1 MTWAIRLRRQPLRT
15 KLWITLVGAGIAML
29 GLSTYLSFRY
39 WKNEALAAT
48 EQQALL
54 AAGSARPAVEGG
66 LRHGER
72 QQARRALKDLLE
84 SAGVAG
90 ARVYGASGVVLV
102 SAQSGEEGSRR
113 AGIWLPAPGQ
123 LAESGVVR
131 DSPEGAKVHA
141 FLPLRIPEP
150 ALLEVEFSV
159 EPLQAAMDRGARLG
173 LGLTIASVL
182 AMAVVLFTMLEREV
196 VAPMERVADLIGT
209 GGGAGRD
216 EIKRLEAS
224 VVELLQKGQEAEAQR
239 QQLAQREGLA
249 QVGEL
254 AAEMAHEF
262 KRPLATVRTALGL
275 LEQEYVLDER
285 GQRMMGAVNEQL
297 EHLAETMRDLF
308 SLAKPVGLEVEEI
321 GLSEVLDEAL
331 LSLAGHPALQGAT
344 VVRDYAAG
352 NVRLRADRKRLEQ
365 AIGNLVLN
373 GLEAMPGGG
382 QLVLRTTLQPP
393 DQVEIEVRDTGVG
406 IAPAELE
413 KISLPFYSTKPS
425 GTGLGLPLVTRVIA
439 AHEGTLTLESE
450 PGKGTTV
457 RVRLRAEGQP
467 GRLMEAASWQTRE
480 SSS

>member
-1 MTWAIRLRRQPLRT
+1 
-15 KLWITLVGAGIAML
+15 
-29 GLSTYLSFRY
+29 
-39 WKNEALAAT
+39 
-48 EQQALL
+48 
-54 AAGSARPAVEGG
+54 
-66 LRHGER
+66 
-72 QQARRALKDLLE
+72 
-84 SAGVAG
+84 
-90 ARVYGASGVVLV
+90 
-102 SAQSGEEGSRR
+102 
-113 AGIWLPAPGQ
+113 
-123 LAESGVVR
+123 
-131 DSPEGAKVHA
+131 
-141 FLPLRIPEP
+141 
-150 ALLEVEFSV
+150 
-159 EPLQAAMDRGARLG
+159 
-173 LGLTIASVL
+173 
-182 AMAVVLFTMLEREV
+182 
-196 VAPMERVADLIGT
+196 
-209 GGGAGRD
+209 
-216 EIKRLEAS
+216 
-224 VVELLQKGQEAEAQR
+224 
-239 QQLAQREGLA
+239 
-249 QVGEL
+249 
-254 AAEMAHEF
+254 
-262 KRPLATVRTALGL
+262 
-275 LEQEYVLDER
+275 
-285 GQRMMGAVNEQL
+285 MMGAVNEQL

>member
-1 MTWAIRLRRQPLRT
+1 MSWVIGLRRQPLRT

-54 AAGSARPAVEGG
+54 AARSARPVVEAG

-84 SAGVAG
+84 SAGVTG

-102 SAQSGEEGSRR
+102 SAESSEENSRQ
-113 AGIWLPAPGQ
+113 AGMWLPAAGQ
-123 LAESGVVR
+123 LPAGGVVR
-131 DSPEGAKVHA
+131 DSPERAQVHA

-159 EPLQAAMDRGARLG
+159 APLRAMVDRGVKLG
-173 LGLTIASVL
+173 LGLIVASVL

-196 VAPMERVADLIGT
+196 VAPMQRVADLIGA

-216 EIKRLEAS
+216 EITRLEAS

-239 QQLAQREGLA
+239 QQLAEREGFA

-321 GLSEVLDEAL
+321 GLTEVLDDAL
-331 LSLAGHPALQGAT
+331 LALLGHPSLQGVT
-344 VVRDYAAG
+344 VVRDYSAG
-352 NVRLRADRKRLEQ
+352 NVRLRADRKRLEHALQ
-365 AIGNLVLN
+365 NLMLN
-373 GLEAMPGGG
+373 GLEAMSSGG
-382 QLVLRTTLQPP
+382 QLTLRTTALPA
-393 DQVEIEVRDTGVG
+393 DWVEIEVRDTGVG
-406 IAPAELE
+406 IPPGELE
-413 KISLPFYSTKPS
+413 KITLPFYSTKPS

-439 AHEGTLTLESE
+439 AHEGTLALESE

-457 RVRLRAEGQP
+457 RVRLRSGAQP